1 MVHKAMLKPKL
12 TTIFDR
18 SANPL
23 NATME
28 PLKKQNGVYAENAT
42 CMVNGNMII
51 LALMRTASTIP
62 NLWALVLVCI
72 EAIATD
78 AITQIPQRAGSFLGI

>member
-1 MVHKAMLKPKL
+1 MRKKNGLIMVHSAILKPKL

-42 CMVNGNMII
+42 FIVNGNIII
-51 LALMRTASTIP
+51 LALMRTTSTIP
-62 NLWALVLVCI
+62 NL
-72 EAIATD
+72 
-78 AITQIPQRAGSFLGI
+78 

>member
-1 MVHKAMLKPKL
+1 MVHSAILKPKL

-42 CMVNGNMII
+42 FIVNGNIII
-51 LALMRTASTIP
+51 LALMRTTSTIP
-62 NLWALVLVCI
+62 NL
-72 EAIATD
+72 
-78 AITQIPQRAGSFLGI
+78 

>member
-1 MVHKAMLKPKL
+1 MVDMRKKNGLIMVHSAILKPKL

-28 PLKKQNGVYAENAT
+28 PLKKQNEVYTENAT
-42 CMVNGNMII
+42 FIVNGNMII
-51 LALMRTASTIP
+51 LALMRTTSTIP
-62 NLWALVLVCI
+62 SL
-72 EAIATD
+72 
-78 AITQIPQRAGSFLGI
+78 

>member
-1 MVHKAMLKPKL
+1 MLKPKL

-42 CMVNGNMII
+42 CMVNGNTII

>member
-1 MVHKAMLKPKL
+1 MLKPKL

-18 SANPL
+18 SVNPL

-42 CMVNGNMII
+42 CMVNGNTII
-51 LALMRTASTIP
+51 LFKKKSRAVITRLTKIKPVKRSLTSPENGRTS
-62 NLWALVLVCI
+62 
-72 EAIATD
+72 
-78 AITQIPQRAGSFLGI
+78 

>member
-1 MVHKAMLKPKL
+1 MVHRAMLKPKL

-28 PLKKQNGVYAENAT
+28 PLKKQNGVYAENSQHNSKF
-42 CMVNGNMII
+42 MSV
-51 LALMRTASTIP
+51 
-62 NLWALVLVCI
+62 
-72 EAIATD
+72 
-78 AITQIPQRAGSFLGI
+78 SFSLY